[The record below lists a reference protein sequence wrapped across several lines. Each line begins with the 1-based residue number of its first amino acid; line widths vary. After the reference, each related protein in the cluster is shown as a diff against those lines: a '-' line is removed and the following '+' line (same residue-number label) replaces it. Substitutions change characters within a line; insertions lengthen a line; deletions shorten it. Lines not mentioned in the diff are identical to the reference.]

1 MALLAV
7 GASDRLGHVVNRRQ
21 VLVGSLPAGRP
32 ADAAV
37 KFLTRYGFVSLIWS
51 GVT

>member
-1 MALLAV
+1 MAFLAV

-21 VLVGSLPAGRP
+21 VLVGSLAPGRS

-37 KFLTRYGFVSLIWS
+37 KFLTRYGFVSLSWP

>member
-1 MALLAV
+1 MAFLAV

-21 VLVGSLPAGRP
+21 VLVDSLAAGRS

-37 KFLTRYGFVSLIWS
+37 KFLNGYGFVGLIWP